1 MLRIPFDPSRSADQ
15 TFRVLIPER
24 LVMTLRL
31 VWNTRA
37 SGWDV
42 TVTSDSGTIGML
54 RLVERFPLLHEHRAL
69 SPIEGDIIALPLSSS
84 GSQAP
89 LSEYSALGDSWG
101 LFWLAP
107 EDVAA
112 WEAANG
118 MG

>member
-24 LVMTLRL
+24 LVMTLRM

-54 RLVERFPLLHEHRAL
+54 RLVERLPLLHEHRGL
-69 SPIEGDIIALPLSSS
+69 SPIEGDIIALPLSSGS
-84 GSQAP
+84 GLPFTDYKS
-89 LSEYSALGDSWG
+89 LGDSWG
-101 LFWLAP
+101 LFWLSP

-112 WEAANG
+112 WEDANG
-118 MG
+118 LG

>member
-1 MLRIPFDPSRSADQ
+1 MLEIPFNPSISADQ

-24 LVMTLRL
+24 LVMTLRM

-54 RLVERFPLLHEHRAL
+54 RLVEKFPLLHEHKAL
-69 SPIEGDIIALPLSSS
+69 SPIEGDIIALPLSSGS
-84 GSQAP
+84 GAP
-89 LSEYSALGDSWG
+89 LSDYSALGDSWG
-101 LFWLAP
+101 LFWLSP

>member
-24 LVMTLRL
+24 LVMTLRM

-42 TVTSDSGTIGML
+42 TVTSDSGTICML
-54 RLVERFPLLHEHRAL
+54 RLVEKFPLLHEHRAL
-69 SPIEGDIIALPLSSS
+69 SPIEGDIIALPLSSGS
-84 GSQAP
+84 GAP
-89 LSEYSALGDSWG
+89 LSDYPALGDSWG
-101 LFWLAP
+101 LFWLSL